1 MNRSILQ
8 VVLAGVAV
16 GLITILFVQPK
27 FIVSNDEAQL
37 EENSS
42 TESPVVQQEE
52 HKVLDATSNMHNV
65 TGSAEEQKSIKK
77 WTAAYNRFSS
87 PEKKLIFADSLA
99 LLYSR
104 LFEYDSAAK
113 YFEQLALLNPNDTT
127 KLKAGLGLYQSFKV
141 SMNPTSRKETGLKAL
156 TYINDLLETRPD
168 WTDLKVKKAVIR
180 VYTEVPPMGG
190 INMLKEIIAEN
201 PDHIEARITL
211 GEFMLTVQ
219 KVEKAIT
226 QFEAV
231 VSVSPDNE
239 KALLYLIDCY
249 QSLQNTTKAIQYL
262 DQLEALN
269 IQDEYVKSVIEK
281 NRQELN

>member
-8 VVLAGVAV
+8 IILAGVAV

-37 EENSS
+37 EESSS
-42 TESPVVQQEE
+42 TTQSVAQQKETKTLE
-52 HKVLDATSNMHNV
+52 ATSNMHNAAG
-65 TGSAEEQKSIKK
+65 TAEEQKSIKK
-77 WTAAYNRFSS
+77 WTVAYNSFSS

-113 YFEQLALLNPNDTT
+113 YFEQVALLNPNDTT

-156 TYINDLLETRPD
+156 TYIDDLLKTRPD
-168 WTDLKVKKAVIR
+168 WTDLKVKKAVIK

-201 PDHIEARITL
+201 PGHIEARITL

-219 KVEKAIT
+219 KVEKAIA

-239 KALLYLIDCY
+239 KALLYLVDCY

-262 DQLEALN
+262 DQLEALD
-269 IQDEYVKSVIEK
+269 IQDEYIKSVIEK

>member
-1 MNRSILQ
+1 MSRLSLQ
-8 VVLAGVAV
+8 IILAGVGVAF
-16 GLITILFVQPK
+16 IAILFIQPK
-27 FIVSNDEAQL
+27 FTVINDETQL

-42 TESPVVQQEE
+42 TTQSVVTKEE
-52 HKVLDATSNMHNV
+52 QGIAETVSSMHN
-65 TGSAEEQKSIKK
+65 TPGTAGEQKLIKK
-77 WTAAYNRFSS
+77 WTAKYNSFSS

-99 LLYSR
+99 LLYSN

-113 YFEQLALLNPNDTT
+113 YFEQLAILNPNDTT

-156 TYINDLLETRPD
+156 AYIDDLLKSRPN
-168 WTDLKVKKAVIR
+168 WTDLKVKKAVIK

-190 INMLKEIIAEN
+190 INMLKEIIAEYPN
-201 PDHIEARITL
+201 HIEARITL

-219 KVEKAIT
+219 KVEKAIA

-239 KALLYLIDCY
+239 KALLYLVDCY
-249 QSLQNTTKAIQYL
+249 QSLQNNTKAIQYL
-262 DQLEALN
+262 DQLDALD
-269 IQDEYVKSVIEK
+269 IKDEYIKSVIEK

>member
-1 MNRSILQ
+1 MSRLVLQ
-8 VVLAGVAV
+8 IILAGMSIA
-16 GLITILFVQPK
+16 LIVTLFIQPK
-27 FIVSNDEAQL
+27 FVVSNDDTQL

-42 TESPVVQQEE
+42 ITQTGLSQEE
-52 HKVLDATSNMHNV
+52 QTTTEVVSEMHN
-65 TGSAEEQKSIKK
+65 TAGTTEEKKLIKK
-77 WTAAYNRFSS
+77 WTAEYNRFSS

-99 LLYSR
+99 FIYSK

-113 YFEQLALLNPNDTT
+113 YFEQLAILNPNDTT
-127 KLKAGLGLYQSFKV
+127 KLKAGLGLYKSFKV

-156 TYINDLLETRPD
+156 AYFDELLKNRPN
-168 WTDLKVKKAVIR
+168 WIDLKVKKAVIR

-201 PDHIEARITL
+201 PDHVEAHITL

-219 KVEKAIT
+219 KVEKAVE

-231 VSVSPDNE
+231 VAVNPDNE

-249 QSLQNTTKAIQYL
+249 QSLQNNTKAIQYL

-269 IQDEYVKSVIEK
+269 IQDEYIKSVIEK
-281 NRQELN
+281 NRKELN